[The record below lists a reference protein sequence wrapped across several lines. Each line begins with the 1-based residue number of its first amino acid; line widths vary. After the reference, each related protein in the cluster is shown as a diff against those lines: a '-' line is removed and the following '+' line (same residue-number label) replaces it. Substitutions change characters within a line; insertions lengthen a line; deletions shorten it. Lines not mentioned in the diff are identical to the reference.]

1 MTRRLVVAAL
11 ACSVLLAGCLSG
23 AGGAPDS
30 TTTDGET
37 TEVTTDATTEMTATS
52 STDTATTDTAT
63 TDTATTDTATTD
75 APRRHTYDTYEEFAA
90 NSSFSVPE
98 PNLSEPFAF
107 ESGIVMELADSEYAA
122 MAYHDAE
129 NGSLEN
135 VLSIRKA
142 ENESQYDL
150 TAGNATTVG
159 DREARY
165 VATETGG
172 KLVWECEGYAY
183 RVSVQQFTDE
193 FGEQELRAVAE
204 SVGCE

>member
-1 MTRRLVVAAL
+1 MNRRLVVAAL
-11 ACSVLLAGCLSG
+11 ACSVLLAGCLGG

-37 TEVTTDATTEMTATS
+37 TATTEMTTDATTEMTATS
-52 STDTATTDTAT
+52 SA
-63 TDTATTDTATTD
+63 DTATTDTATTD

-90 NSSFSVPE
+90 NASFSVPE
-98 PNLSEPFAF
+98 PNVSAPFAF
-107 ESGIVMELADSEYAA
+107 ESGVVMELADSEYAA

-142 ENESQYDL
+142 ENESAYDL

-159 DREARY
+159 DRDARY

-172 KLVWECEGYAY
+172 ELVWECEGYAY

-193 FGEQELRAVAE
+193 FGESELRAVAE

>member
-1 MTRRLVVAAL
+1 MNRRLVVAAL
-11 ACSVLLAGCLSG
+11 ACSLVLAGCLGG
-23 AGGAPDS
+23 AGGAPES
-30 TTTDGET
+30 TTTET
-37 TEVTTDATTEMTATS
+37 TATETPATATETTAERQTTEGTQTTTEARTTEMTT
-52 STDTATTDTAT
+52 TTTAEP
-63 TDTATTDTATTD
+63 
-75 APRRHTYDTYEEFAA
+75 PRHRTYYTHEALAA
-90 NSSFSVPE
+90 NTSFSVPK
-98 PNLSEPFAF
+98 PNVSAPFAF
-107 ESGIVMELADSEYAA
+107 ESGIVMELAGSEYVA

-159 DREARY
+159 DRDARY
-165 VATETGG
+165 VAEESGG
-172 KLVWECEGYAY
+172 KLVWECDGYVY

-193 FGEQELRAVAE
+193 FGEAELRAVAE